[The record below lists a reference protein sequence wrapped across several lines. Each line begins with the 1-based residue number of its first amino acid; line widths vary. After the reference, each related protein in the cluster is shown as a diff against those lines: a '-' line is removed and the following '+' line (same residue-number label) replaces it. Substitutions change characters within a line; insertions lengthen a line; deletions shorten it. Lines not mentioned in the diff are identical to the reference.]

1 MSSTKN
7 QGGIKMIIN
16 HNLMANNALRNMNI
30 NSNNASKAMEK
41 LSSGLRINRAGDDA
55 AGLAIS
61 EKMRGQINGL
71 NQASS
76 NSQDAISLIQT
87 GEGALN
93 ETHSILQRM
102 RTLAVQ
108 SATDTNTDDDRAKI
122 QAEVDELAKEITRI
136 SNTTEFNTQNLLA
149 GGLDDT
155 FQIGANKDQNINL
168 KIGAMDAQSLGVAG
182 SKLDATLAAG
192 ATDIKGVSLSGEKGT
207 AIVDGKTITISA
219 NATSADAN
227 WSGASIGVTGITI
240 STVKNTSDYNDW
252 KFSVSTSGSSTL
264 AATVDSDNK
273 TITLTGNTT
282 LANWTNTT
290 INDALSAAGYGGIF
304 TAGATTVTATAVT
317 TKVSVSAVSLG
328 LAADEVSLTAHE
340 NGVATD
346 GKTIIKNN
354 AATATF
360 TDDNFKGLS
369 LKLDGS
375 ISASTQAT
383 IALATQHSSIA
394 VFNPDGSINDEA
406 VAAAGIDVSTQTA
419 ANSAIKTIDNAI
431 TTVSEERS
439 KLGAYQNRLEHTI
452 NNLGTSSENLTSAE
466 SRIRDVDM
474 ASEMSEYSKN
484 NILSQA
490 AQAMLAQANQ
500 QPQQVLQ
507 LLR

>member
-1 MSSTKN
+1 
-7 QGGIKMIIN
+7 MIIN

-30 NSNNASKAMEK
+30 NSNNAAKSMQK
-41 LSSGLRINRAGDDA
+41 LSSGLRINGAADDA

-76 NSQDAISLIQT
+76 NAQDSISLIQT

-122 QAEVDELAKEITRI
+122 QSEVDELAKEITRI

-182 SKLDATLAAG
+182 SKLEATLGSNAHDI
-192 ATDIKGVSLSGEKGT
+192 TDVSLSGEKGT
-207 AIVDGKTITISA
+207 SIADGKTITIAA

-227 WSGASIGVTGITI
+227 WLGTSIGVTGITI
-240 STVKNTSDYNDW
+240 STVNNTSDYNDW
-252 KFSVSTSGSSTL
+252 KFSVSTSGATTL
-264 AATVDSDNK
+264 AATVDSVNK
-273 TITLTGNTT
+273 TITLIGNATIG
-282 LANWTNTT
+282 NWTNTT
-290 INDALSAAGYGGIF
+290 INDALSDAGYGGIF
-304 TAGATTVTATAVT
+304 TAGTTAATATAVT
-317 TKVSVSAVSLG
+317 AKVNTSAASLG
-328 LAADEVSLTAHE
+328 LAGDEVSLTATE
-340 NGVATD
+340 GSNTGT
-346 GKTIIKNN
+346 TIVKNN

-360 TDDNFKGLS
+360 TDDKFKGLS

-375 ISASTQAT
+375 TSASTVAT
-383 IALATQHSSIA
+383 ITLATQHSSIA
-394 VFNPDGSINDEA
+394 GFNPDGSISDEA

-419 ANSAIKTIDNAI
+419 ANGAIKTIDNAI